1 MSARSYDLPLQADG
15 SSRFLPW
22 FIGLMVYLATLTL
35 ALSLIL
41 TSAIERWDAGLQGS
55 LTVQVPAPLDGSPL
69 PPERLAAALSLLRRT
84 PGIVSATPMNLA
96 AEHELLKPWLG
107 TSVEDAALPLP
118 ILIDIHTASDAKV
131 DTAGLEQSL
140 GSIVAGTSV
149 ATHDRWLG
157 RLFRAARLIVLAGE
171 LAVGLIGAGAI
182 LTIIFT
188 TRTGLLIHH
197 DVIELLH
204 LVGAQD
210 SYVARQFQS
219 HAFRQASGGGAFGM
233 VLAVVTILCGGFA
246 AAFGQGGDEA
256 MTFQGFGI
264 SIAGWCALL
273 LMPVAA
279 GLVALVTAR
288 VTVLSILGRMP

>member
-1 MSARSYDLPLQADG
+1 MATRRYDLPLQADG

-35 ALSLIL
+35 AFSLIL
-41 TSAIERWDAGLQGS
+41 TAAIDRWDAGLQGS
-55 LTVQVPAPLDGSPL
+55 LTVQVPIPTDGTPL
-69 PPERLAAALSLLRRT
+69 PAGRLDALLAALRAT
-84 PGIVSATPMNLA
+84 PGIVTATPLSAA
-96 AEHELLKPWLG
+96 AEQELLRPWLG
-107 TSVEDAALPLP
+107 GSGDLALPLP
-118 ILIDIHTASDAKV
+118 ILVDVHTDTRAAIDPG
-131 DTAGLEQSL
+131 GLEREL
-140 GSIVAGTSV
+140 VAIVPGTTV

-157 RLFRAARLIVLAGE
+157 RLFRAARLVVLSGE
-171 LAVGLIGAGAI
+171 LAVALIGAGAV

-219 HAFRQASGGGAFGM
+219 HAFRQALRGGAAGM
-233 VLAVVTILCGGFA
+233 ILALLTIGGVGLMA
-246 AAFGQGGDEA
+246 TLGHGGDEA
-256 MTFQGFGI
+256 LPFQGFGVSPI
-264 SIAGWCALL
+264 GWGALV

-279 GLVALVTAR
+279 GIVALLTAR
-288 VTVLSILGRMP
+288 ITVLSILGRMP